1 MKPINMWTCKI
12 KREYESDAG
21 THGKLFLPDGKLFS
35 QTLERPKSHNGI
47 ENKRDDKRTLKINES
62 CCIPEGE
69 YLVEFTNSPRFK
81 RKTFEIINV
90 SDRDAIR
97 IHSCNVITQLLGCL
111 ALGYRL
117 ERMIKHTD
125 GVVYPLYL
133 RDSARAVKDFEA
145 IAPKRFKL
153 IITSDNKCSL
163 SS

>member
-1 MKPINMWTCKI
+1 MKPMDIWTCEI
-12 KREYESDAG
+12 EREYEGDAG

-35 QTLERPKSHNGI
+35 QTLERPKTYKGV
-47 ENKRDDKRTLKINES
+47 ENKRDDKGTLKINES

-69 YLVEFTNSPRFK
+69 YLVELTYSPRLK
-81 RKTFEIINV
+81 RKTFEIMNV
-90 SDRDAIR
+90 SGRDAIR
-97 IHSCNVITQLLGCL
+97 IHSCNVISELLGCL

-125 GVVYPLYL
+125 GVIYPLYL

-153 IITSDNKCSL
+153 IIKSSNKCSL
-163 SS
+163 